1 MSRTIPQIQLKDN
14 TKFKTGWQDQI
25 TDATENAMESLI
37 VWTEWCKQQL
47 SFVYVFSANVA
58 PGIVPRWHMKYG
70 YLTHEGRV
78 SLHYKSIVFT
88 LAKYKQFATNEI

>member
-1 MSRTIPQIQLKDN
+1 MSRTIPLLQLKDN

-88 LAKYKQFATNEI
+88 LAKYKQFATSEI